1 MHKVFIICILFILWL
16 TSCQSN
22 RATARNIL
30 EYQKQVDRLEEELRN
45 RDRAVDSAIRELAA
59 ITARSEAMEGDI
71 DSVIRLFDEYQRA
84 IDRLLQY
91 DRSSDTEA
99 SYQNKSNHNIINYS
113 YCKNLL
119 NDLWL
124 YYLC

>member
-1 MHKVFIICILFILWL
+1 MRKVFIICILFILWL

-22 RATARNIL
+22 RAAARNIL

-45 RDRAVDSAIRELAA
+45 RDRAVEDAIRELAA

-84 IDRLLQY
+84 VERLLQY
-91 DRSSDTEA
+91 DRSTDTEA
-99 SYQNKSNHNIINYS
+99 SY
-113 YCKNLL
+113 
-119 NDLWL
+119 
-124 YYLC
+124 

>member
-1 MHKVFIICILFILWL
+1 MHKVFIICILSILWL

-22 RATARNIL
+22 RAAARNIL

-84 IDRLLQY
+84 VERLLQY
-91 DRSSDTEA
+91 DRSTDTGA
-99 SYQNKSNHNIINYS
+99 SY
-113 YCKNLL
+113 
-119 NDLWL
+119 
-124 YYLC
+124 

>member
-1 MHKVFIICILFILWL
+1 MHKIFFICILFILWL

-71 DSVIRLFDEYQRA
+71 DTVIRLFDEYQRA
-84 IDRLLQY
+84 VERLLQY
-91 DRSSDTEA
+91 DRKTDSEIK
-99 SYQNKSNHNIINYS
+99 Y
-113 YCKNLL
+113 
-119 NDLWL
+119 
-124 YYLC
+124 